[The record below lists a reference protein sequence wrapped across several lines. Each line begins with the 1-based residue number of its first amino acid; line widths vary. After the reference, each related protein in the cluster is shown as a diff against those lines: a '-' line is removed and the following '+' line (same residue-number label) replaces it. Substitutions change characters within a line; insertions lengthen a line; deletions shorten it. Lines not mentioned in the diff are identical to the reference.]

1 MFAAL
6 PNIDIRAAPANVTI
20 CEMTKTNMNK
30 KWYWLSGF
38 LGLLIC
44 ATVGGSVWLY
54 SQFQPANSAAES
66 KVTVVVKRGDS
77 IATIANQL
85 QQKGVIKNSLLF
97 KLYARVQKLDTKIQ
111 AGSYK
116 LDPRATMPT
125 VALSLTQGT
134 EDSWVTFLEGWRREE
149 IAEYLAAQ
157 DALTEFE
164 PVRFLEISAMSEGM
178 LFPDTYLVPNE
189 ITAED
194 MYALLIRTFEKKF
207 VQAYEKEIENS
218 GKSLAELVTFAS
230 LIQREAQNFEDMR
243 RVAGILEN
251 RIQIEMPLQVDATL
265 QYVRGYDSEKKSWW
279 TPPLIEYKKSSSP
292 FNTYLV
298 LGLPPRAIANPG
310 LDALRAALDPQP
322 TDDVFYIHAPSG
334 TMYYAKT
341 LEEHNQNVARYLR

>member
-1 MFAAL
+1 M
-6 PNIDIRAAPANVTI
+6 RAVIADVTI
-20 CEMTKTNMNK
+20 CEMTKMNMNK
-30 KWYWLSGF
+30 KWYWLGGF
-38 LGLLIC
+38 LILLVGVTIGGLL
-44 ATVGGSVWLY
+44 WLY
-54 SQFQPANSAAES
+54 FQFQPAHSTAEA
-66 KVTVVVKRGDS
+66 KITVVVKKGDS
-77 IATIANQL
+77 IAAIANQL
-85 QQKGVIKNSLLF
+85 QQKGVIKNSFIF

-116 LDPRATMPT
+116 LDPRTTMPM

-134 EDSWVTFLEGWRREE
+134 EDSWVTLLEGWRREE

-157 DALTEFE
+157 DSLTEFDSE
-164 PVRFLEISAMSEGM
+164 RFLEISAMSEGM

-189 ITAED
+189 ISAED
-194 MYALLIRTFEKKF
+194 VYALLTRTFEKKF
-207 VQAYEKEIENS
+207 VQAYAKEIENS
-218 GKSLAELVTFAS
+218 GKSLAELVVFAS
-230 LIQREAQNFEDMR
+230 LIQREAQSYEDMR

-251 RIQIEMPLQVDATL
+251 RIKIDMPLQVDATL
-265 QYVRGYDSEKKSWW
+265 QYVRGYDAQNKSWW